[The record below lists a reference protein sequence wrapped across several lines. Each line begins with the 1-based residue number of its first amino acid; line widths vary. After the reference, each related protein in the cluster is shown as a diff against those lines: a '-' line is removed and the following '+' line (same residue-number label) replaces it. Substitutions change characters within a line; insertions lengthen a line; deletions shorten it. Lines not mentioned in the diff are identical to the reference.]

1 MAKYEKVPKN
11 DKFFAVAMATAKGR
25 IPKLCMLVELKVL
38 YISLHYTKALSATA
52 WEVARQV

>member
-25 IPKLCMLVELKVL
+25 IPKLCMLVELEVL
-38 YISLHYTKALSATA
+38 YIFDHYTEALSAIA
-52 WEVARQV
+52 